1 MLTNEIVYSQI
12 SKKSANLIVF
22 LQLHKDVIVEKEEQI
37 ADLREQIVMGNET
50 IEKINGEK
58 EILKKVMFLKVPYN
72 CILLKVTF
80 CLLPVMLD
88 APLQSQSIMQVPMM

>member
-1 MLTNEIVYSQI
+1 MKLSIL
-12 SKKSANLIVF
+12 KSANLIVF

-58 EILKKVMFLKVPYN
+58 EILKKVMF
-72 CILLKVTF
+72 
-80 CLLPVMLD
+80 
-88 APLQSQSIMQVPMM
+88 

>member
-37 ADLREQIVMGNET
+37 ADLREQIVLGNET

-58 EILKKVMFLKVPYN
+58 EILKKVMF
-72 CILLKVTF
+72 
-80 CLLPVMLD
+80 
-88 APLQSQSIMQVPMM
+88 